1 MNSIIINEVPYPL
14 DLIPPHTT
22 LLRFLRDHI
31 FLTGTKEG
39 CAEGDCGAC
48 SAVVLEQSD
57 EGSRF
62 KAINA
67 CLVPI
72 HSLGGHQVWTVE
84 GLSTRNELHP
94 VQSAMVKH
102 LGSQCGYCT
111 PGIVMSLMEA
121 YYRKDIKEPWQIDDQ
136 LCGNLC
142 RCTGYRPIR
151 TAAESIINTN
161 PQDAFTSR
169 QAEVSQ
175 TIDHTVDG
183 QRFLAPVTWTELWTG
198 LANNPNATLVC
209 GATDLG
215 LDITK
220 KHAQYECIVAL
231 DRIPDLKTITVDEHQ
246 IRIGAA
252 ATISDIEST
261 LQDTLPALTRMY
273 RYFGSRQIKNR
284 ASMGGNLCT
293 ASPIGDSAPVL
304 LAYDS
309 IIELRSAQGT
319 RTVPISSFFK
329 GYRQIDIQDGEIL
342 SAIVIPRP
350 TSNWHIRAFK
360 VSKRREM
367 DISAVSAGMAVQ
379 IVDGKIQNIRLAF
392 GGMAATP
399 KRAHR
404 TEDALNGQSWSME
417 SIQAALHFLKD
428 DFTPMNDHRGSAWY
442 RSQLAQNLLVGF
454 YEELQSQN
462 GPHLALSHT
471 GTLLLEQR

>member
-1 MNSIIINEVPYPL
+1 MNTLIINEHPYNL
-14 DLIPPHTT
+14 DTIPPHTT

-48 SAVVLEQSD
+48 SVVVLDRNGAQS
-57 EGSRF
+57 RL

-72 HSLGGHQVWTVE
+72 HTLSGQQVWTVE
-84 GLSTRNELHP
+84 GLAKRNELHP
-94 VQSAMVKH
+94 VQTAMVKN

-121 YYRKDIKEPWQIDDQ
+121 YYRTDMHEPWQLDDQ

-151 TAAESIINTN
+151 AAAESIINTDPN
-161 PQDAFTSR
+161 DAFSTLE
-169 QAEVSQ
+169 ADVPT
-175 TIDHTVDG
+175 TISHQHQN
-183 QRFLAPVTWTELWTG
+183 QRFLAPASWNELWEG
-198 LANNPNATLVC
+198 LSENPDATFVC

-220 KHAQYECIVAL
+220 KHAQYACLIAL
-231 DRIPDLKTITVDEHQ
+231 DRLPALNTLTKGEAH

-252 ATISDIEST
+252 VTIADIES
-261 LQDTLPALTRMY
+261 QIADALPALARMY

-284 ASMGGNLCT
+284 ASIGGNICT
-293 ASPIGDSAPVL
+293 ASPIGDSAPIL
-304 LAYDS
+304 LAYDA

-319 RTVPISSFFK
+319 RQVPIRDFFK
-329 GYRQIDIQDGEIL
+329 GYRQIDRTEDEIL
-342 SAIVIPRP
+342 SAVIIPKP
-350 TSNWHIRAFK
+350 SSDWHVRAFK

-367 DISAVSAGMAVQ
+367 DISAVSAGMAVRLQ
-379 IVDGKIQNIRLAF
+379 DGLIQDIRLAY

-399 KRAHR
+399 KRATT
-404 TEDALNGQSWSME
+404 TENALKGKPWTKD
-417 SIQAALHFLKD
+417 SILEAQPLLTE
-428 DFTPMNDHRGSAWY
+428 DFTPMSDHRGSAWY
-442 RSQLAQNLLVGF
+442 RSQLAQNLLLGF
-454 YEELQSQN
+454 FEELQTESS
-462 GPHLALSHT
+462 PHLSFPHT
-471 GTLLLEQR
+471 GTLLVEQL

>member
-14 DLIPPHTT
+14 DQIPPHTT

-48 SAVVLEQSD
+48 SAVVLEKTD
-57 EGSRF
+57 TESRL

-72 HSLGGHQVWTVE
+72 HSLSGQKIWTVE
-84 GLSTRNELHP
+84 GLSTKNELHP

-121 YYRKDIKEPWQIDDQ
+121 YYRRDIKAPWQLDDQ

-151 TAAESIINTN
+151 TAAESLINTD
-161 PQDAFTSR
+161 PSDSFTAQHAPS
-169 QAEVSQ
+169 
-175 TIDHTVDG
+175 VDPVAHSVNG
-183 QRFLAPVTWTELWTG
+183 QQFIAPTSWSGLWTG
-198 LANNPNATLVC
+198 LSNNPDATLVC

-220 KHAQYECIVAL
+220 KHAEYQCIIAL
-231 DRIPDLKTITVDEHQ
+231 DRIPEMKAISVDNKQ
-246 IRIGAA
+246 VRIGAA
-252 ATISDIEST
+252 ATISDIESRIH
-261 LQDTLPALTRMY
+261 DTLPALSRMY

-304 LAYDS
+304 LAYDAT
-309 IIELRSAQGT
+309 IELRSSTGT
-319 RTVPISSFFK
+319 RTVPIRNFFK
-329 GYRQIDIQDGEIL
+329 GYRQIDIQAGEVL
-342 SAIVIPRP
+342 SAVVIPRP
-350 TSNWHIRAFK
+350 AADWQVRAFK

-379 IVDGKIQNIRLAF
+379 VNEGTIQNIRLAY

-399 KRAHR
+399 KRALR
-404 TEDALNGQSWSME
+404 TEEALIGQSWSRE
-417 SIQAALHFLKD
+417 TLKAVAPLLKE
-428 DFTPMNDHRGSAWY
+428 DFTPMSDHRGSAWY
-442 RSQLAQNLLVGF
+442 RSQLAQNLLIGF
-454 YEELQSQN
+454 YEELAQQN
-462 GPHLALSHT
+462 GPHLPLSHT
-471 GTLLLEQR
+471 GTLLVEQP